1 MKKEIYV
8 IRHGET
14 DYNKQGIIQG
24 SGVDT
29 SLNGTGREQAQAFFD
44 HYRDHP
50 FEVVL
55 TSRLKRTH
63 ETVAPFVDSG
73 LPWEQFATINE
84 MGWGEHEGK
93 LCTPEMHED
102 YKYVNAE
109 WKKGNFEARIK
120 EGESVTEMAARCE
133 AFKQELMQRAEATIL
148 VCAHGR
154 LIRCLMCILLDE
166 PLTRMDEF
174 GHSNT
179 GLYQLTYET
188 GTFQLN
194 LSNDTTHLT
203 QEVAEITAL

>member
-29 SLNGTGREQAQAFFD
+29 SLNATGRAQAQAFFGRYED
-44 HYRDHP
+44 YP

-63 ETVAPFVDSG
+63 ETVAPFIESG
-73 LPWEQFATINE
+73 LPWEQFAAINE
-84 MGWGEHEGK
+84 MCWGEHEGK
-93 LCTPEMHED
+93 VCTPEMHED
-102 YKYVNAE
+102 YKYINAE
-109 WKKGNFEARIK
+109 WKKGNFDARIRG
-120 EGESVTEMAARCE
+120 GESVTEMAARCGD
-133 AFKQELMQRAEATIL
+133 FKQQLAQRSESHIL

-154 LIRCLMCILLDE
+154 LIRCLMCVLLDE

-179 GLYQLTYET
+179 GLYQLTYNN
-188 GTFQLN
+188 GRFRLN
-194 LSNDTTHLT
+194 LSNDTAHLS
-203 QEVAEITAL
+203 QQVEEIIAL